1 LIDLNDRLYVRFN
14 EDKRDYRPAKY
25 VQIRYENGTVFS
37 VDQRDSGDVDV
48 DLGPKE
54 SWWKDRQKILEN
66 WT

>member
-1 LIDLNDRLYVRFN
+1 LIDLNDRFYVRFN

-54 SWWKDRQKILEN
+54 S
-66 WT
+66 